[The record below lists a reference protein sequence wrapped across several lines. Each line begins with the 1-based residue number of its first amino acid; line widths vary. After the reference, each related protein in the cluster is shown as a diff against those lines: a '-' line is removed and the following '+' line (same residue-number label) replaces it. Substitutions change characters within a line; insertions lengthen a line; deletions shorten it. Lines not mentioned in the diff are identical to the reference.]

1 MRKILFTL
9 LIFTN
14 SLLSQSLESKIAKMV
29 VIGFTGYDLNETNPL
44 YTHLKKYPLGGVIL
58 FDKNI
63 KDQTQLKSLTA
74 QLNFLSKNNLLI
86 TIDEE
91 GGRVSRLGKVEGFRK
106 TPSAK
111 QVASL
116 GKLNAKMSY
125 EKMALMLSDVG
136 INCNLAPSVDLAIN
150 PKNQVIVKNNRSFS
164 KNQELVSEF
173 ASIFMREMQKQ
184 GVLSVIKHFPGHGSS
199 LGDSHDGFV
208 DVTNTWSYLELVP
221 FETLIKSK
229 EAKMIM
235 TAHIYNKNLDPL
247 YPATL
252 SYSTNQTLLREKLG
266 FDGVLIS
273 DDLQMGAISKNYT
286 LSQTLKLS
294 INSGVDLLL
303 FANQIDKPVSIKE
316 IVDIVLKLINSGD
329 IDIKTI
335 DRANK
340 RVDKLKRGL
349 S

>member
-1 MRKILFTL
+1 MYKIIFIISLFVNFSFAQNL
-9 LIFTN
+9 
-14 SLLSQSLESKIAKMV
+14 QSKISNMI
-29 VIGFTGYDLNETNPL
+29 VIGFDGYDINKTSSL
-44 YTHLKKYPLGGVIL
+44 YKHLQKYPLGGVIL

-63 KDQTQLKSLTA
+63 KNKTQLKNLTS
-74 QLNFLSKNNLLI
+74 QLNFYSKNNLLI

-91 GGRVSRLGKVEGFRK
+91 GGKVSRLGKVDGFTK
-106 TPSAK
+106 TPSA
-111 QVASL
+111 QQIALL
-116 GKLNAKMSY
+116 GKQSAKKSY
-125 EKMALMLSDVG
+125 EKMALMLSDIGV
-136 INCNLAPSVDLAIN
+136 NCNLAPSVDLAIN
-150 PKNQVIVKNNRSFS
+150 PKNKVIVKNKRSFS
-164 KNQELVSEF
+164 KDQKVVSEY
-173 ASIFMREMQKQ
+173 ASIFIKEMQKQ

-208 DVTNTWSYLELVP
+208 DVSESWSYLELVP

-235 TAHIYNKNLDPL
+235 TAHIYNKNLDSI

-286 LSQTLKLS
+286 LSQTLKFS

-303 FANQIDKPVSIKE
+303 FANQIDKQISIKE
-316 IVDIVLKLINSGD
+316 IVYTVLKLINIGE
-329 IDIKTI
+329 IQIETI
-335 DRANK
+335 NKANE
-340 RVDKLKRGL
+340 RIEKLKRGL